1 MEWQTQ
7 DLQNTL
13 HTKNKVRKFFILTIS
28 ILFMTKDLGRINKLK
43 DSIDTL
49 NYITNAIK
57 RIKDETGI
65 DWDAAPEKS
74 ITAARK
80 KLKELETK

>member
-1 MEWQTQ
+1 
-7 DLQNTL
+7 
-13 HTKNKVRKFFILTIS
+13 
-28 ILFMTKDLGRINKLK
+28 MTKDLSRISKLK

-49 NYITNAIK
+49 SYITNAIK

-65 DWDAAPEKS
+65 DWDAAPEKA

-80 KLKELETK
+80 KLKELESK

>member
-1 MEWQTQ
+1 
-7 DLQNTL
+7 
-13 HTKNKVRKFFILTIS
+13 
-28 ILFMTKDLGRINKLK
+28 MTKDLGRISKLK

-65 DWDAAPEKS
+65 DWDAAPQSAIKS
-74 ITAARK
+74 AK
-80 KLKELETK
+80 QKLKELESN